1 MFNFQECTCKCRE
14 NRCNTPSDRGCEGLN
29 GIYYGYKGLHIN
41 NYDENETITY
51 LFTPKEPYSDKF
63 FKYME
68 RNFKGQYYRVNEQ
81 EQDTMDDFTIDETLS
96 YLNSKNNGHERKGNF

>member
-1 MFNFQECTCKCRE
+1 MFNFQQCTCKCRE
-14 NRCNTPSDRGCEGLN
+14 NRCNTPSDRGCEGSN
-29 GIYYGYKGLHIN
+29 GIYFGYKRLQIN
-41 NYDENETITY
+41 DFENETITY

-68 RNFKGQYYRVNEQ
+68 RNFKGQYYRNNEQ
-81 EQDTMDDFTIDETLS
+81 RYLTMDEFTIDETLS